1 MLCEVCR
8 WEGTDVGI
16 GKQAC
21 VRRCILEL
29 HVEGGHCWRALSA
42 RQPDRLVSESAVR
55 AESLAE
61 KYVCK

>member
-1 MLCEVCR
+1 M
-8 WEGTDVGI
+8 GI